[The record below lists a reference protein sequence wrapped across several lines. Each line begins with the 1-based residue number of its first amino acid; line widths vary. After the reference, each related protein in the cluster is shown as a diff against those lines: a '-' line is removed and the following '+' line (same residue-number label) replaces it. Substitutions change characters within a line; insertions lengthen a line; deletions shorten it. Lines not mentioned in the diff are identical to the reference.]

1 MWWDFMKLSVVYYEY
16 YRNGRN
22 AYRNENYAQLYP
34 FCSYSFENFI
44 PRPSCT
50 HIWTKP
56 GKKDEY

>member
-1 MWWDFMKLSVVYYEY
+1 MKLSVVYYEY